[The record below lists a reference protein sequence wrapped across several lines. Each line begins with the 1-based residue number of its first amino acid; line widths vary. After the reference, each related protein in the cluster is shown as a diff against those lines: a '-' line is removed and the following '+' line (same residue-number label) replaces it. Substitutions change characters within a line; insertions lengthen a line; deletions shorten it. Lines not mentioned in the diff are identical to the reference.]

1 MSSGVFPFVIL
12 RPVVLTQENG
22 AALSAASNDSRNKC
36 LIQPETRRN
45 HKQCILP
52 ALASVFP
59 RDVAFVW

>member
-36 LIQPETRRN
+36 LIQP
-45 HKQCILP
+45 KQEEIINNVSFLP
-52 ALASVFP
+52 
-59 RDVAFVW
+59 